1 MPLETLT
8 GQSEP
13 ETKRPDITS
22 DIVIT
27 HDSEGN
33 EIGKG
38 EVFYYMSQGVKYVTK
53 MDGCTA
59 DDLYWHFKGQWD
71 FHN

>member
-1 MPLETLT
+1 MPYETLT

-13 ETKRPDITS
+13 ETNKPETNS
-22 DIVIT
+22 AIVIT

-33 EIGKG
+33 EIGTG

-59 DDLYWHFKGQWD
+59 DDLYWHFKGQWE
-71 FHN
+71 FHD